1 MKMEIAW
8 SNRMVTETVNIQ
20 LDSEAARVFK
30 TAPPEEQKKIE
41 VLLSLWLK
49 EIAATEKLSLKEVM
63 DDIGRT
69 AQERGLTP
77 EILESL
83 LNEE

>member
-1 MKMEIAW
+1 MA
-8 SNRMVTETVNIQ
+8 TEKITIQ

-30 TAPPEEQKKIE
+30 TARPDEQKKIE
-41 VLLSLWLK
+41 ALLSLWLK
-49 EIAATEKLSLKEVM
+49 EIAITESLSLKEVM

-69 AQERGLTP
+69 AQERGITP
-77 EILESL
+77 EILESI

>member
-1 MKMEIAW
+1 MA
-8 SNRMVTETVNIQ
+8 TETITIQ
-20 LDSEAARVFK
+20 LDSEAAKLFK
-30 TAPPEEQKKIE
+30 EAQPKEQKKME
-41 VLLSLWLK
+41 ALLSLWLK
-49 EIAATEKLSLKEVM
+49 EIATTENLSLKEVM

-77 EILESL
+77 EILESI

>member
-1 MKMEIAW
+1 MA
-8 SNRMVTETVNIQ
+8 TETVNLQ

-30 TAPPEEQKKIE
+30 TATPEEQKKME

-49 EIAATEKLSLKEVM
+49 EISATERLSLKEVM

-83 LNEE
+83 LNE

>member
-1 MKMEIAW
+1 MA
-8 SNRMVTETVNIQ
+8 TETVNLQ
-20 LDSEAARVFK
+20 LDSDAARVFK
-30 TAPPEEQKKIE
+30 MAPPEEQKKIE
-41 VLLSLWLK
+41 ALLSLWLK
-49 EIAATEKLSLKEVM
+49 EIAAIENLSLKEVM

-77 EILESL
+77 DSLESL

>member
-1 MKMEIAW
+1 MA
-8 SNRMVTETVNIQ
+8 TETITIQ

-30 TAPPEEQKKIE
+30 AARPEDQKKME
-41 VLLSLWLK
+41 ALLSLWLK
-49 EIAATEKLSLKEVM
+49 EIATTENLSLKEEM

-77 EILESL
+77 EILETI

>member
-1 MKMEIAW
+1 MA
-8 SNRMVTETVNIQ
+8 TETITIQ

-30 TAPPEEQKKIE
+30 TAQPEDQKKME
-41 VLLSLWLK
+41 ALLSLWLK
-49 EIAATEKLSLKEVM
+49 EIATTENLSLKEVM
-63 DDIGRT
+63 DDIGRE

-77 EILESL
+77 EILESI

>member
-1 MKMEIAW
+1 MG
-8 SNRMVTETVNIQ
+8 NRMATETITIQ

-30 TAPPEEQKKIE
+30 AARPEEQKKME
-41 VLLSLWLK
+41 ALLSLWLK
-49 EIAATEKLSLKEVM
+49 EIATTENLTLKEVM

-77 EILESL
+77 EILESI

>member
-1 MKMEIAW
+1 MA
-8 SNRMVTETVNIQ
+8 TETIIIQ

-30 TAPPEEQKKIE
+30 AARPEEQKKME

-49 EIAATEKLSLKEVM
+49 EIATTENMSLKEVI

-77 EILESL
+77 EILESI